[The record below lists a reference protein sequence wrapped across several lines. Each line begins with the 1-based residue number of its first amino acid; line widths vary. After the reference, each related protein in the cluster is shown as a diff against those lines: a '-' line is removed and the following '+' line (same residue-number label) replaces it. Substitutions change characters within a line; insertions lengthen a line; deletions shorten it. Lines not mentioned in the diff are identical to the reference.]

1 MPGERWRICLLL
13 CSLGALLSGQPG
25 SAQPARQA
33 APAAEVVTLFLCGD
47 VMTGRGID
55 QVLPHP
61 SPPRIYEPY
70 VTDAR
75 RYVDL
80 AEAANG
86 PIPRPADFA
95 HTWGDALAELER
107 VRPDARIV
115 NLETSVT
122 QSADYWQGK
131 GINYR
136 MNPRNVP
143 CLAAA
148 GIDVCCLANNH
159 VLDWG
164 YPGLAE
170 TLQALAAAGLKAA
183 GAGLTRAQ
191 AEAPA
196 VVELQGKGRVLVFS
210 VGTESSGIPAAW
222 AAADRRAGVWLLEDL
237 STAALRRIGQ
247 RVRGTKRAGDIAVA
261 SIHWG
266 GNWGYDVPAVHRKLA
281 HALIEEAGIDVV
293 HGHSSHHVRP
303 IELHRGKLILYGCGD
318 FINDYEG
325 IGGYERFRPDLAL
338 MYFARLDAATGE
350 LLDLRM
356 TPLQRRRFRLQR
368 ACREDALWL
377 ADALSAC
384 SRAFGT
390 RVEAEADGTLSLR

>member
-1 MPGERWRICLLL
+1 M
-13 CSLGALLSGQPG
+13 
-25 SAQPARQA
+25 
-33 APAAEVVTLFLCGD
+33 PAAGVVTLFLAGD

-70 VTDAR
+70 VADAR
-75 RYVDL
+75 RYVSL
-80 AEAANG
+80 AEEASG
-86 PIPRPADFA
+86 PIPKPVDFA
-95 HTWGDALAELER
+95 YIWGDALAELER
-107 VRPDARIV
+107 ERPDARIV

-122 QSADYWQGK
+122 QSGDYWQGK

-164 YPGLAE
+164 YAGLAE
-170 TLQALAAAGLKAA
+170 TLQALAAAGLRAA

-196 VVELQGKGRVLVFS
+196 VVELQGKGRLLVFS
-210 VGTESSGIPAAW
+210 MGAESSGIPAAW
-222 AAADRRAGVWLLEDL
+222 AAADRRAGVWLLDGL
-237 STAALRRIGQ
+237 STASVRRVEQ
-247 RVRGTKRAGDIAVA
+247 RVKETKRAGDIAVA

-266 GNWGYDVPAVHRKLA
+266 GNWGYEVPTAHREFA
-281 HALIEEAGIDVV
+281 HRLIEEAGIDIV

-303 IELHRGKLILYGCGD
+303 IEVHRGKLILYGCGD

-325 IGGYERFRPDLAL
+325 IGGHERFKPGLAL
-338 MYFARLDAATGE
+338 MYFARLDPATGE
-350 LLDLRM
+350 LHELRM
-356 TPLQRRRFRLQR
+356 TPLERRRLRLQR
-368 ACREDALWL
+368 ACREGALWL
-377 ADALSAC
+377 ADTLDAC
-384 SRAFGT
+384 GRAFGT
-390 RVEAEADGTLSLR
+390 RVEAQADGTLSLRWPASLTRLQARIEVRR